1 MNRQMKLLEIS
12 FSDGIIVCVTT
23 ELTSF
28 RIVLPRSA
36 LWRFRNQE

>member
-1 MNRQMKLLEIS
+1 MKTLEII
-12 FSDGIIVCVTT
+12 FSDGIIVWVTT
-23 ELTSF
+23 ESTSF

>member
-1 MNRQMKLLEIS
+1 MKVFEII
-12 FSDGIIVCVTT
+12 FSVGIIVWFTT
-23 ELTSF
+23 ESTSF